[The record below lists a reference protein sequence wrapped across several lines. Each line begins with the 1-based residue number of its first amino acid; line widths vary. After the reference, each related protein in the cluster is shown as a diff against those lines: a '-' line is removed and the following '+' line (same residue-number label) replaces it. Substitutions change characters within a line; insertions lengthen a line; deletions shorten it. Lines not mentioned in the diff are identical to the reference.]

1 MRYLLIVFLLI
12 PFDVLSQTHQRQAQ
26 PDAAKSDPISLAI
39 RQDALSAAD
48 QVIDEVKEVED
59 LRSRV
64 VLAEQIVRL
73 LNRKRPERL
82 RKLLDTIFDDAIALS
97 TSSKTRSAPTDL
109 NSILRRIIQ
118 AAALIDVE
126 FARGYIQVLSNV
138 KAPDG
143 SAKSTSDLSV
153 LHLRVA
159 TELTQSNPSL
169 AVELATRSLRDGIV
183 PDTLLFLASLRQVDI
198 AAANRFFITALQR
211 CHARGAK
218 DINELLLLSS
228 YVFSPLKVPTV
239 ASQGLGVLSI
249 SGYAEVAKNY
259 EADPALARQYVRV
272 MTEILLN
279 PLRYSAGNIETLAF
293 GAEGDFYALSIME
306 PWVATYEP
314 IKAPAIS
321 AQRITVMSNL
331 QASQREAAFSNADRW
346 RNSPGNPNLTSGA
359 TQTTV
364 EYLISKAENASD
376 PKHKDQLYFRAALMA
391 VRLKKREI
399 ALTLVERISV
409 EYAGRAK
416 QFIRFDIALQDIQ
429 NQQFFEADKLAR
441 MDDVLA
447 RRAYIFTLIADSL
460 TQEEQKDT
468 SRALQ
473 YLEEV
478 QQLVGKLADEKER
491 LSVLIGAGN
500 VYARFDTVRA
510 SETLQQIIKHTNRV
524 EEFVGDSS
532 IANVLEIGGFYFD
545 YSIYSN
551 GLTIFGLIKRLAAVS
566 YYGTL
571 QDIRSVKNR
580 MLRLQAIM
588 ALCSAIILDENLAVL
603 PLDDL
608 TNVSECS
615 VNHAFARRSVDLIT

>member
-12 PFDVLSQTHQRQAQ
+12 PFDVLSQTRQRQAE
-26 PDAAKSDPISLAI
+26 PDAAKSDPIALAI

-48 QVIDEVKEVED
+48 QVIDEIKEVED

-64 VLAEQIVRL
+64 TLAEQIVRL
-73 LNRKRPERL
+73 PLKKRPERL

-97 TSSKTRSAPTDL
+97 APSKTRSAPADL

-118 AAALIDVE
+118 SAALIDDE
-126 FARGYIQVLSNV
+126 LARGYIQALANV
-138 KAPDG
+138 KAPDETAR
-143 SAKSTSDLSV
+143 SAIDLSV

-169 AVELATRSLRDGIV
+169 AVELATRSLGDGIL

-198 AAANRFFITALQR
+198 AAANRFFITALQS
-211 CHARGAK
+211 CQARGAK
-218 DINELLLLSS
+218 NINELLLLSS

-239 ASQGLGVLSI
+239 ASQGPGVLNI
-249 SGYAEVAKNY
+249 PGYAEVAKNY
-259 EADPALARQYVRV
+259 ETDPALARQYVRV

-279 PLRYSAGNIETLAF
+279 PLRYSADSIETLAF

-314 IKAPAIS
+314 SKARAIS

-331 QASQREAAFSNADRW
+331 QASRREAASSNAERW
-346 RNSPGNPNLTSGA
+346 KNSPGNSNLTSGA
-359 TQTTV
+359 TETNL
-364 EYLISKAENASD
+364 EYVVSKAEDTAD
-376 PKHKDQLYFRAALMA
+376 PKRKDQLYFRAALMA
-391 VRLKKREI
+391 TRLKKHEI
-399 ALTLVERISV
+399 ALTLVERISA
-409 EYAGRAK
+409 EYADRAK

-429 NQQFFEADKLAR
+429 NEQFFEADKLAR

-460 TQEEQKDT
+460 TQERNKNT

-478 QQLVGKLADEKER
+478 QQLAGRLADEKEK

-500 VYARFDTVRA
+500 VYARLDTVRA
-510 SETLQQIIKHTNRV
+510 SETLQQIIKQTNRV
-524 EEFVGDSS
+524 EGFLGDSS

-551 GLTIFGLIKRLAAVS
+551 GLTIFDLIKRLAAVS

-580 MLRLQAIM
+580 ILRLQAVI
-588 ALCSAIILDENLAVL
+588 ALCSAVILDENLVGLARYDWKTGL
-603 PLDDL
+603 
-608 TNVSECS
+608 
-615 VNHAFARRSVDLIT
+615 VNHASARWSVNLIS